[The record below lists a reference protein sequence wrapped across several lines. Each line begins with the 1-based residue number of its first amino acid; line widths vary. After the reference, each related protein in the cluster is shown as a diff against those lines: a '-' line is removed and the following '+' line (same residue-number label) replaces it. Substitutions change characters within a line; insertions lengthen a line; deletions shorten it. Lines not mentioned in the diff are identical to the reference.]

1 MPASCSS
8 VLSDLQRSAE
18 FARRCILH
26 CSPYSGIGRAIR
38 GSPGYFHSSG
48 SSPSRH
54 GLAFRRATRPAPT
67 CRLKVFAENG
77 SAALHLPAR
86 FPPCLLLFLP
96 SHLLHFLTSHL
107 LTFFTSCLLTFLPS
121 SLLDFSPSYLLH
133 FLSSCLLV
141 FLSSWLLGFFPSYL
155 LSSTSI
161 TCAEH
166 EMHGSYA
173 RTSIS
178 SLSRTASTG
187 SPRILGAMAA
197 RSALMFARF

>member
-1 MPASCSS
+1 MIRSQEVKKKRRGKEEKKEEAEKADASFPPGFRRSMPASCSS

-67 CRLKVFAENG
+67 CRLKVFAGNG

-107 LTFFTSCLLTFLPS
+107 LTFFTSW
-121 SLLDFSPSYLLH
+121 
-133 FLSSCLLV
+133 LLV
-141 FLSSWLLGFFPSYL
+141 FLSSYLLGFL
-155 LSSTSI
+155 
-161 TCAEH
+161 A
-166 EMHGSYA
+166 
-173 RTSIS
+173 S
-178 SLSRTASTG
+178 SLLTFSLPLQSHVPSTRCMDRM
-187 SPRILGAMAA
+187 PA
-197 RSALMFARF
+197 RAFRA